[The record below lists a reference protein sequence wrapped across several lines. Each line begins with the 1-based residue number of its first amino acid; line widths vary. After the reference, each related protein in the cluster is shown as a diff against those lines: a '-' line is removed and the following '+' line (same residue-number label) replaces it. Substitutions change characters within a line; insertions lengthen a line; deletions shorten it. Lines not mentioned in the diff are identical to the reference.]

1 MGQIRTWVRATRGC
15 LSQHVTSSMRPLGSA
30 EKAAILLAVGVAVIL
45 GMILV
50 SGLLLGHQPGNAAN
64 NIVMTGG
71 E

>member
-1 MGQIRTWVRATRGC
+1 
-15 LSQHVTSSMRPLGSA
+15 LHPLGSA

-45 GMILV
+45 GMIL
-50 SGLLLGHQPGNAAN
+50 GALLLGHQPGNAAN